1 MRKLMLALVAV
12 AGMAAHGELTWSYT
26 VDSSTKTA
34 TLTGVTATDEAELKG
49 ALTLPSALDG
59 YKVTTVK
66 ASSFQSLAITSLVIP
81 DSVTTIGGGAF
92 ANCTALETL
101 DMGNGVTAI
110 GGYSNYSGADTSD
123 YDSYARYGA
132 FGGCLALKSVKFSER
147 LLSIG
152 NQSFAECQALTEV
165 ALPDALQTV
174 GVQCFYHA
182 KALTS
187 ASLGTKLE
195 SIGTYA
201 FAACPELQSVTFR
214 PTETPLLTI
223 GEAAFSGNVKLA
235 SVTFSGALK
244 RIESNAFFG
253 CKALAALELPDSL
266 TSIAGGAFANCTALE
281 TLDMGNGVTAIGG
294 YSNYSGADTSD
305 YDSYARYGAFGGC
318 LALKSVTF
326 SERLLSI
333 GNQSFAECQSLTEV
347 ALPDALQSVGV
358 QCFYHAKALTSASFG
373 TKLESIGSYAFA
385 ACPSLAR
392 VTFAASGTPLLT
404 IGSYAFS
411 SNPLL
416 ASLTLSGSLKT
427 MGSYA
432 FASCPL
438 LRKITIPSVVSTVA
452 NNAFAGMENLKE
464 VVFMG
469 LPPEN
474 LANAGLATDVRIRYN
489 GDWAEDWEEA
499 VASCGFTNAS
509 AYGGGSS
516 GGGEVASGALTL
528 TVTNVVV
535 HYVTQ
540 SLSSEAVIPP
550 TTAGIV
556 NVIAEVEAVNAVA
569 IASDWANQ
577 YAGFTD
583 KFGTD
588 FSKALTAQT
597 GKFDGAG
604 KPLLVWQD
612 FVAGTDP
619 TDESDVFSASI
630 TFDAATGKPVIS
642 WSPELSADEA
652 AKRVYRTFGKVRLT
666 DAEWTEINGNEADFN
681 FFKVTVSM
689 K

>member
-1 MRKLMLALVAV
+1 M
-12 AGMAAHGELTWSYT
+12 
-26 VDSSTKTA
+26 
-34 TLTGVTATDEAELKG
+34 
-49 ALTLPSALDG
+49 
-59 YKVTTVK
+59 
-66 ASSFQSLAITSLVIP
+66 
-81 DSVTTIGGGAF
+81 
-92 ANCTALETL
+92 
-101 DMGNGVTAI
+101 
-110 GGYSNYSGADTSD
+110 
-123 YDSYARYGA
+123 
-132 FGGCLALKSVKFSER
+132 
-147 LLSIG
+147 
-152 NQSFAECQALTEV
+152 
-165 ALPDALQTV
+165 
-174 GVQCFYHA
+174 
-182 KALTS
+182 
-187 ASLGTKLE
+187 
-195 SIGTYA
+195 
-201 FAACPELQSVTFR
+201 
-214 PTETPLLTI
+214 
-223 GEAAFSGNVKLA
+223 
-235 SVTFSGALK
+235 
-244 RIESNAFFG
+244 
-253 CKALAALELPDSL
+253 
-266 TSIAGGAFANCTALE
+266 
-281 TLDMGNGVTAIGG
+281 
-294 YSNYSGADTSD
+294 
-305 YDSYARYGAFGGC
+305 
-318 LALKSVTF
+318 
-326 SERLLSI
+326 
-333 GNQSFAECQSLTEV
+333 
-347 ALPDALQSVGV
+347 

-452 NNAFAGMENLKE
+452 KDAFAGMKNLKE

-489 GDWAEDWEEA
+489 GDWAEDWEAA

>member
-1 MRKLMLALVAV
+1 MHKLMLALVAV

-26 VDSSTKTA
+26 GDSSTKTA

-110 GGYSNYSGADTSD
+110 GGYYNNSVSTAD
-123 YDSYARYGA
+123 YDTYAQYGA

-152 NQSFAECQALTEV
+152 NQSFAECPALTEV
-165 ALPDALQTV
+165 T
-174 GVQCFYHA
+174 
-182 KALTS
+182 
-187 ASLGTKLE
+187 
-195 SIGTYA
+195 
-201 FAACPELQSVTFR
+201 
-214 PTETPLLTI
+214 
-223 GEAAFSGNVKLA
+223 
-235 SVTFSGALK
+235 
-244 RIESNAFFG
+244 
-253 CKALAALELPDSL
+253 LPDS
-266 TSIAGGAFANCTALE
+266 
-281 TLDMGNGVTAIGG
+281 
-294 YSNYSGADTSD
+294 
-305 YDSYARYGAFGGC
+305 
-318 LALKSVTF
+318 
-326 SERLLSI
+326 
-333 GNQSFAECQSLTEV
+333 
-347 ALPDALQSVGV
+347 LQSVGV

-373 TKLESIGSYAFA
+373 TKLETVGSYAFA

-438 LRKITIPSVVSTVA
+438 LRKITIPSVVSSVA
-452 NNAFAGMENLKE
+452 KDAFAGMANLKE
-464 VVFMG
+464 VVFVG

-489 GDWAEDWEEA
+489 GDWAEDWEAA

-556 NVIAEVEAVNAVA
+556 NVISEVEAGNAVA

-577 YAGFTD
+577 YEGFTD

-588 FSKALTAQT
+588 FSKALTSAT

-619 TDESDVFSASI
+619 TDESDVFTASI

-652 AKRVYRTFGKVRLT
+652 SKRVYRTFGKVRLT
-666 DAEWTEINGNEADFN
+666 DATWTEIDGNEADFN